1 MRYLDRINWPSA
13 VLVFA
18 LAILLNSCATI
29 LSGKMNTIKV
39 KPGNPDKALVFI
51 DGELLG
57 EAPLKVRVTKY
68 KLQEG
73 SIIEIKKEG
82 FETLRYEVIR
92 SPHIIYVAADILL
105 GLIPLVVDVA
115 DGNIYRP
122 NTQSIEYELVP
133 LNQSRLENSINP
145 KNPTR

>member
-1 MRYLDRINWPSA
+1 MRYLNRKNWLSA
-13 VLVFA
+13 ILVLV

-29 LSGKMNTIKV
+29 LGGKKNTVNV

-57 EAPLKVRVTKY
+57 EAPLKVRVSKY

-73 SIIEIKKEG
+73 SILEIKKEG
-82 FETLRYEVIR
+82 FQTLRYEVVR
-92 SPHIIYVAADILL
+92 TPHVVYVAADILF

-122 NTQSIEYELVP
+122 NTRNIEYVLTPVNKD
-133 LNQSRLENSINP
+133 NQENSNL
-145 KNPTR
+145 KNSSR